1 MSLNIFQKSTTA
13 PQLVQ
18 QIYGKSAANL
28 QQIVQPYSK
37 STTNRFVVDLLY
49 SKSTT
54 NLRLIA
60 QMEFEYNALVRTE
73 LMAIT
78 VSLVPCILH

>member
-1 MSLNIFQKSTTA
+1 VDL
-13 PQLVQ
+13 L
-18 QIYGKSAANL
+18 
-28 QQIVQPYSK
+28 YSK

-60 QMEFEYNALVRTE
+60 QMEFELYTATHLGVGPT
-73 LMAIT
+73 LFKKGDGP
-78 VSLVPCILH
+78 L

>member
-1 MSLNIFQKSTTA
+1 MSLNILYKSPTA

-60 QMEFEYNALVRTE
+60 QMEFEYNGHAGVR
-73 LMAIT
+73 
-78 VSLVPCILH
+78 ILTTGQYLTKL

>member
-1 MSLNIFQKSTTA
+1 MSEADAATKTQSSYHTDRVVRDSWRVGQQSTLKRTM
-13 PQLVQ
+13 L
-18 QIYGKSAANL
+18 
-28 QQIVQPYSK
+28 YSK

-60 QMEFEYNALVRTE
+60 QMEFELIWRVYN
-73 LMAIT
+73 
-78 VSLVPCILH
+78 VPPPWLQQT